1 MTTFRLRPVFGVPGD
16 DVTRPYLRLA
26 EEDELVR
33 TTREDAAVYA
43 AIGAAEVSG
52 EPAAALATRGPGV
65 AVALAGLACA
75 LADRVPVLCAT
86 GEVTDRGFQ
95 SLVPS
100 MVSDGVEL
108 TVTDDPKEAARTLA
122 RSEPV
127 LYVDPGFDPDGI
139 SAEFERIEPA
149 EPDPED
155 VDRVRELLEG
165 KRVAI
170 LVGRGCYRARCG
182 ELVERLCEVLK
193 APVVETMRGRG
204 VVPEYH
210 PRNAG
215 VVGLRGWAN
224 DVVEN
229 ADVVLALGARLSER
243 TRAGLDW
250 PVTVAVGFGVDGAD
264 EVVECDVRAFVEV
277 LLEDPP
283 RTEPWNP
290 KPGEPSEFD
299 LELYR
304 VVKASLR
311 AWIGPVTV
319 DSGQITPTAL
329 LAARL
334 SSPSEVIH
342 SGSFCPMGFA
352 IPAAL
357 GASARVPE
365 MTLALTGD
373 GGFMT
378 SCQELGTAVREDLPI
393 AVLVARNRELG
404 FTRQMMEEK
413 EGRAAKMELD
423 VDIPSAAEAM
433 GAEVEVIEKPDPGEV
448 KRVLRDVE
456 MNGETTVVVV
466 ELPREDV
473 PMPGPG

>member
-1 MTTFRLRPVFGVPGD
+1 MISFRLRPVFGVPGD
-16 DVTRPYLRLA
+16 DVARPYLRLA
-26 EEDELVR
+26 ESDELVR

-86 GEVTDRGFQ
+86 GEITERGFQ

-100 MVSDGVEL
+100 MASDGAEL
-108 TVTDDPKEAARTLA
+108 TVTDDPGEAARTLA

-127 LYVDPGFDPDGI
+127 LYVDPGFDPDEVSSELEG
-139 SAEFERIEPA
+139 IEPA

-155 VDRVRELLEG
+155 VERVRGLLEG
-165 KRVAI
+165 ERVAI
-170 LVGRGCYRARCG
+170 LVGRGCYRAQCG
-182 ELVERLCEVLK
+182 ELVERLCGILE

-210 PRNAG
+210 PRNVG

-224 DVVEN
+224 DVIEE

-243 TRAGLDW
+243 TRANLDW
-250 PVTVAVGFGVDGAD
+250 PTTVAIGFEVKDAD
-264 EVVECDVRAFVEV
+264 EVVECDVRAFVEA

-283 RTEPWNP
+283 RTEPWDP
-290 KPGEPSEFD
+290 KPSEPPGFD

-304 VVKASLR
+304 VVKAALKG
-311 AWIGPVTV
+311 WIGPATV

-329 LAARL
+329 LAARV
-334 SSPSEVIH
+334 SSPSEVIY

-365 MTLALTGD
+365 MVLALTGD
-373 GGFMT
+373 GGFMA
-378 SCQELGTAVREDLPI
+378 SCQELETAVREDLQI
-393 AVLVARNRELG
+393 AVLVTRNGELG
-404 FTRQMMEEK
+404 FTRQVMEEK
-413 EGRAAKMELD
+413 EGRAAKMGLD
-423 VDIPSAAEAM
+423 ADVPSIAESL
-433 GAEVEVIEKPDPGEV
+433 GVEVEVIGKPDPDEV
-448 KRVLRDVE
+448 KRTLRDVE
-456 MNGETTVVVV
+456 MSGETTVVVV
-466 ELPREDV
+466 ELPHEDV
-473 PMPGPG
+473 PMPGSG

>member
-1 MTTFRLRPVFGVPGD
+1 MTSFRLRPVFGVPGD
-16 DVTRPYLRLA
+16 DVTRPYLELA

-65 AVALAGLACA
+65 GVALAGLACA

-86 GEVTDRGFQ
+86 GEVTERGFQ
-95 SLVPS
+95 SLSPS
-100 MVSDGVEL
+100 IVSDGVEL
-108 TVTDDPKEAARTLA
+108 TVTDDPEEAAWTLA

-139 SAEFERIEPA
+139 SEELEGVGSV

-155 VDRVRELLEG
+155 VERVLGILEG

-182 ELVERLCEVLK
+182 ELVERLCGTLG

-224 DVVEN
+224 DVVED
-229 ADVVLALGARLSER
+229 ADVVLALGARMSER
-243 TRAGLDW
+243 TRADLDW
-250 PVTVAVGFGVDGAD
+250 PTTVAVGFGVGDAD
-264 EVVECDVRAFVEV
+264 EVVECDVRAFLEA

-283 RTEPWNP
+283 KTEPWSP
-290 KPGEPSEFD
+290 EPSEPRGFD

-304 VVKASLR
+304 VVKAALR
-311 AWIGPVTV
+311 AWIGPATV

-334 SSPSEVIH
+334 SSPSELIH

-373 GGFMT
+373 GGFMA
-378 SCQELGTAVREDLPI
+378 SCQELETAVREDVPI
-393 AVLVARNRELG
+393 AVLVTRNRELG
-404 FTRQMMEEK
+404 FTRQVMEER
-413 EGRAAKMELD
+413 EGRAAKMELG
-423 VDIPSAAEAM
+423 VDIPSVAESL
-433 GAEVEVIEKPDPGEV
+433 GAEVEVVDEPDPGVV

-473 PMPGPG
+473 PMPGSG

>member
-1 MTTFRLRPVFGVPGD
+1 MTSFRLRPVFGVPGD

-52 EPAAALATRGPGV
+52 EPAAALATCGPGV

-86 GEVTDRGFQ
+86 GEITERGFQ

-100 MVSDGVEL
+100 MASDGVEL
-108 TVTDDPKEAARTLA
+108 TVTDDPEEAARTLA

-127 LYVDPGFDPDGI
+127 LYVDPGFDPDGV
-139 SAEFERIEPA
+139 SAELEDIEPV

-155 VDRVRELLEG
+155 VERVRGLLEG

-182 ELVERLCEVLK
+182 ELVERLCEVLE
-193 APVVETMRGRG
+193 APIVETMRGRG

-224 DVVEN
+224 DVVED
-229 ADVVLALGARLSER
+229 ADVVLALGARLSGR
-243 TRAGLDW
+243 TRADIDW
-250 PVTVAVGFGVDGAD
+250 PTTIAVGFGVEAD
-264 EVVECDVRAFVEV
+264 EVVECDVRAFVKA
-277 LLEDPP
+277 LLENPP

-290 KPGEPSEFD
+290 KPGEPPEFD

-304 VVKASLR
+304 VVKAALK
-311 AWIGPVTV
+311 AWIGPATV

-334 SSPSEVIH
+334 SSPSELIH

-365 MTLALTGD
+365 MALALTGD
-373 GGFMT
+373 GGFMA
-378 SCQELGTAVREDLPI
+378 SCQELETAVREDLPI
-393 AVLVARNRELG
+393 AVLVTCNGELG
-404 FTRQMMEEK
+404 FTRQVMEEK
-413 EGRAAKMELD
+413 EGRATKMGLD
-423 VDIPSAAEAM
+423 VDVPSIAESL
-433 GAEVEVIEKPDPGEV
+433 GAEVEVIGKLDPGEV

-456 MNGETTVVVV
+456 MKGETTVVVV

-473 PMPGPG
+473 PMPGSG